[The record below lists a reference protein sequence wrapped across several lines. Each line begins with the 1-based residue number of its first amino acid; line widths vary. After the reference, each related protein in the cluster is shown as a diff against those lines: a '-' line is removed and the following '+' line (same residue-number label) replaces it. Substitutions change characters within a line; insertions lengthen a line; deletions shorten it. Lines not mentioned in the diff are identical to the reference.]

1 MIMVGDDMNYEKI
14 GDFISKKRKEK
25 NLTQKELAFKIGVT
39 DKAVSKW
46 ERGLGCPD
54 VSILEMLA
62 SVLNVTILEIL
73 KGRIIENEII
83 PVTEVNDYIK
93 DTVKIS
99 NDEINKK
106 SKEVFKQIL
115 SIVIIVILSFLS
127 LLNVSHILYLNTS
140 EVYNFDNKDLIL
152 KLEEIKANINLIEK
166 NTSLFNKEDYN
177 NILHNLNESYEIL
190 SSLEVLKYNG
200 EKSFKLKD
208 LNNVFRMNGI
218 SFDISDSYRILS
230 KYDSSYKDYL
240 NLYSLS
246 FSSAGF
252 GSLKLY
258 NEPELSY
265 AYYLYGLNL
274 DDYSRDLGVY
284 ARMYRIEYT
293 IEEVLYLTKNV
304 IKAGE
309 INE

>member
-1 MIMVGDDMNYEKI
+1 MKI
-14 GDFISKKRKEK
+14 RKI
-25 NLTQKELAFKIGVT
+25 T
-39 DKAVSKW
+39 
-46 ERGLGCPD
+46 
-54 VSILEMLA
+54 
-62 SVLNVTILEIL
+62 
-73 KGRIIENEII
+73 
-83 PVTEVNDYIK
+83 
-93 DTVKIS
+93 
-99 NDEINKK
+99 
-106 SKEVFKQIL
+106 
-115 SIVIIVILSFLS
+115 
-127 LLNVSHILYLNTS
+127 
-140 EVYNFDNKDLIL
+140 
-152 KLEEIKANINLIEK
+152 
-166 NTSLFNKEDYN
+166 
-177 NILHNLNESYEIL
+177 
-190 SSLEVLKYNG
+190 
-200 EKSFKLKD
+200 LKD